1 MVFGRLGGGRT
12 RKGNHYE
19 YLEFLKIVARARNTK
34 NRGRLTRILPV
45 PSNIVVMR
53 LL

>member
-1 MVFGRLGGGRT
+1 MVFGRLGGLGREIIMNT
-12 RKGNHYE
+12 V
-19 YLEFLKIVARARNTK
+19 EFLKIMARAKNTK